1 MFGIAWR
8 NFFLQLSRYRVL
20 TVALTL
26 GALVFTV
33 LFGVTT
39 SLTQTVREKAA
50 RYFSGD
56 VMVIGFGADGQPS
69 IADEKAIHEAIEGSA
84 LAVSSWHRRSL
95 YYETDAR
102 LVFAGNSLP
111 QRRII
116 GVDFSVERENFARLD
131 FQTGGIGEGEVP
143 SDGLWVSLDTAQRL
157 QLQVGE
163 EVTLIVQTLQG
174 YKNTVSLKIAGI
186 FQDTSFFGFAS
197 YLDFRTL
204 NKALGRPAE
213 LITEIGVTLQ
223 SNQDSDAAARSVA
236 SLLAAKA
243 EVAPSLKTPDATL
256 DWLADNPKGQSVY
269 GVYSLTGRLKQV
281 SDLILAINGVNLL
294 LSIVFLIIV
303 AIGVYNTYQMIAFER
318 IKEVGTMRALG
329 MQRDSVVTL
338 FLLEAGILAGFSSV
352 FGLVLGAVSL
362 GLLCQVDFTGN
373 LMAQMFLNRG
383 HVAWFWPWQSVVAVL
398 VVMWSTTLVGAVLPA
413 WRVAHHKPVDALRH
427 EG

>member
-56 VMVIGFGADGQPS
+56 VMVIGFDTKGDPS
-69 IADEKAIHEAIEGSA
+69 IADEASIHRAFEASDLAI
-84 LAVSSWHRRSL
+84 SSWHRRSL

-131 FQTGGIGEGEVP
+131 FQSGGLPEGEIP
-143 SDGLWVSLDTAQRL
+143 ADGLWVSQDTAQRL

-163 EVTLIVQTLQG
+163 EVTLIVQTSQG
-174 YKNTVSLKIAGI
+174 FKNTVSLKIAGI

-204 NKALGRPAE
+204 NNALGRPAE
-213 LITEIGVTLQ
+213 VITELGVTLQ
-223 SNQDSDAAARSVA
+223 TNQDSDAAARIVS
-236 SLLAAKA
+236 SHLAKQV
-243 EVAPSLKTPDATL
+243 EVGPPLRTPDATL
-256 DWLADNPKGQSVY
+256 DWLADNPRDHSVY
-269 GVYSLTGRLKQV
+269 GVYSLSGRLKQV
-281 SDLILAINGVNLL
+281 SDLIVAINGVNLL
-294 LSIVFLIIV
+294 LSFVFLIIV

-338 FLLEAGILAGFSSV
+338 FLMEAGILAGFSSF
-352 FGLVLGAVSL
+352 FGLVLGAL
-362 GLLCQVDFTGN
+362 ALALLCQVDFTGN
-373 LMAQMFLNRG
+373 LMAQMFLNKG
-383 HVAWFWPWQSVVAVL
+383 HVAWYWPWQSVVAVL